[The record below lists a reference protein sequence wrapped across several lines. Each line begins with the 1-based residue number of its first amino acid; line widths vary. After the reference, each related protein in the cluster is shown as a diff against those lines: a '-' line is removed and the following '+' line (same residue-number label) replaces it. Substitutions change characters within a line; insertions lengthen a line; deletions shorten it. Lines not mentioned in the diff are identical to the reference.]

1 MNRRDWMI
9 GVPVLA
15 ALAGCLAAFLHGM
28 QIQSSVDGMAALRS
42 LETPAGAR
50 VAVVA
55 ARALHL
61 LDADG
66 RRLARQ
72 DLGAIGL
79 QDTPNDMDLTLNSAG
94 QLEAWFFDDAR
105 PLPRVIRCAWNEAS
119 AAFKPCLV
127 AASGAQLKWD
137 ATSRAVHL
145 AVDRAGGRMFIADAR
160 SARVQTFSLD
170 GKRLSASE
178 PSDLPLNFPNRL
190 RYLGRDELVIADN
203 DHRRLLWAKARPG
216 DPVQLTSTLYAAA
229 HPQSRASRTK
239 VTDVAFGRSGSIWM
253 LAVKQG
259 QKDGDVLVFDAARRP
274 VARAGLPAGADP
286 LVIEALGDTAV
297 VADFSLLALHH
308 LDPQGRLIGEFG
320 DASFKAELVPLRERW
335 RRSKIWTNGALGAG
349 AVVLLLGF
357 VLAWRFGSKPAPGGN
372 G

>member
-9 GVPVLA
+9 GVPVLG
-15 ALAGCLAAFLHGM
+15 ALAGCLVAFLHGM

-79 QDTPNDMDLTLNSAG
+79 QDNPNDMDLTLDAAG

-105 PLPRVIRCAWNEAS
+105 PLPRVIRCTWNEAS
-119 AAFKPCLV
+119 AAFQPCLV
-127 AASGAQLKWD
+127 VASGAQLKWD

-145 AVDRAGGRMFIADAR
+145 AVDRAGERMFVADAR

-170 GKRLSASE
+170 GKRLSSSAPSE
-178 PSDLPLNFPNRL
+178 LPLNFPNRL
-190 RYLGRDELVIADN
+190 RYLGNDELVIADN

-216 DPVQLTSTLYAAA
+216 APVQLVSTLYAAD
-229 HPQSRASRTK
+229 HPHARGNRTK
-239 VTDVAFGRSGSIWM
+239 VTDVAFGRSGGIWM

-286 LVIEALGDTAV
+286 LFIEALGDAAV
-297 VADFSLLALHH
+297 VADFSLLALHR
-308 LDPQGRLIGEFG
+308 LDPQGRYLGEFG
-320 DASFKAELVPLRERW
+320 DAAFKAELTPLRERL
-335 RRSKIWTNGALGAG
+335 RRSKMWTNGGMGAG

-357 VLAWRFGSKPAPGGN
+357 LLAWRFGSKAN
-372 G
+372 D